1 MSSQHNTIF
10 VIDDDPAIRR
20 ALRRLLTAEGYE
32 VKTFDSA
39 REFLRLRYPE
49 APACLILDVRMPR
62 MSGLELQRRL
72 TEEGLKIPIIFI
84 SGHGDDEMAAA
95 AREAGAEEF
104 LHKPLLDHH
113 LLDIVKRVVGS

>member
-1 MSSQHNTIF
+1 MGDRQNTVF

-20 ALRRLLTAEGYE
+20 ALKRLLTAEGYE

-39 REFLRLRYPE
+39 REFLRLRYPA

-72 TEEGLKIPIIFI
+72 AEEGLKIPIIFI
-84 SGHGDDEMAAA
+84 SGHGDDEMAAR

-104 LHKPLLDHH
+104 LHKPLLDHP